1 MNEHYGDL
9 PQNNN
14 NEKKIDINKI
24 FSRKSMDD
32 RSKEWIIE
40 KNVPNISKD
49 DINSLNR
56 HDKSKIKKIKKAPKK
71 TGRYVEVD
79 KFTTFYIV
87 SLLDFLPFFIG
98 HFYSLVRLFVAYG
111 DAKRTINFNK
121 KMMWDFKNNLFISL
135 IFSFIFWPILIIT
148 IFIFYPYIVYDA
160 SEVTYGWQ
168 GLFDQLA
175 INGVNGLGEGLKIYI
190 DRAVMPLL
198 EPKYFPS
205 TLFVWVIISMFNIQ
219 TFLFY
224 FLYKFDRKT
233 LFEIQKNLVREQ
245 ISKFEIIKKEHIK
258 EKNNKMKNII
268 NIVSSDTNNTNQAQ
282 NEQKDKK

>member
-233 LFEIQKNLVREQ
+233 LFEIQKNSVREQ

-268 NIVSSDTNNTNQAQ
+268 NIVSSDTNNTNQVQ

>member
-56 HDKSKIKKIKKAPKK
+56 QDKRKINKIKKAPKK

-205 TLFVWVIISMFNIQ
+205 TLFVWVVISMFNIQ

-224 FLYKFDRKT
+224 FLYKFNRKT
-233 LFEIQKNLVREQ
+233 LFEIQKNSVREQ

-268 NIVSSDTNNTNQAQ
+268 NIVSSDTNNTNQVQ

>member
-224 FLYKFDRKT
+224 FLYKFDRKI
-233 LFEIQKNLVREQ
+233 LFEIQKNSVREQ

-268 NIVSSDTNNTNQAQ
+268 NIVSSDTNNTNQVQ